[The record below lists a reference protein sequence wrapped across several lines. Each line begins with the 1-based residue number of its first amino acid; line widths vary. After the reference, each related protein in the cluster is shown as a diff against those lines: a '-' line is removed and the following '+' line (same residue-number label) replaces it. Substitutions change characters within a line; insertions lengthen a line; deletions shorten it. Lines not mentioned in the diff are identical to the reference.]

1 MRVELAWP
9 LPAGPPAQP
18 AQSGSAQTPAAR
30 PLVLDTNIVLDLLVF
45 ADPATALLRQLLQAG
60 ALGWMATAPMRSEL
74 ERVLAYD
81 HIAPRVAFYGLDTA
95 RVLAAFDAQARRVP
109 VAARVPAVVCKDAD
123 DQPFLD
129 LAAAHGAVLL
139 SKDRAVLALRKRLR
153 SHGAD
158 VGTVLVQARPG
169 AGAGVPVPRA

>member
-1 MRVELAWP
+1 MRVELAWA
-9 LPAGPPAQP
+9 LPAGQP
-18 AQSGSAQTPAAR
+18 AEPTAQGGAQAPVAR

-45 ADPATALLRQLLQAG
+45 ADPDTALLRQLLQAG
-60 ALGWMATAPMRSEL
+60 ALGWIATAPMRSEL

-81 HIAPRVAFYGLDTA
+81 HIAPRVAFYGLSSPG
-95 RVLAAFDAQARRVP
+95 VLAAFDAQARCVP

-139 SKDRAVLALRKRLR
+139 SKDKAVLALRKRLR

-158 VGTVLVQARPG
+158 VGTVLVQAPPG
-169 AGAGVPVPRA
+169 GGVVVPRV

>member
-1 MRVELAWP
+1 MRIELGWP
-9 LPAGPPAQP
+9 LAEQGTKQGAEEK
-18 AQSGSAQTPAAR
+18 APAAR
-30 PLVLDTNIVLDLLVF
+30 ALVLDTNIVLDLLVF
-45 ADPATALLRQLLQAG
+45 TDPATALLRQLLQAG
-60 ALGWMATAPMRSEL
+60 ALDWMATAPMRSEL

-109 VAARVPAVVCKDAD
+109 VAARVPAAVCKDAD